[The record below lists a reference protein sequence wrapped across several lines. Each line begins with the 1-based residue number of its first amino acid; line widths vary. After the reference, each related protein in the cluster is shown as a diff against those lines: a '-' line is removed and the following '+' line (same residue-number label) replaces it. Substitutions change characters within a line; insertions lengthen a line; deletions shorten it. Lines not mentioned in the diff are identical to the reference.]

1 MRAAHLDESLQLG
14 DGDQG
19 AAIGRLAVLEVERHL
34 DWKLGRASD
43 EQIAA
48 RQVRLRSFGDR
59 HSIAERSLTVAMIR
73 EKLVKG
79 ACEVRPYFGSVANVL
94 QYHNV
99 GRLLCQ

>member
-59 HSIAERSLTVAMIR
+59 HSIAERSLTVAVVY
-73 EKLVKG
+73 EKPVKG
-79 ACEVRPYFGSVANVL
+79 PREVWAHISNVSAL
-94 QYHNV
+94 AKIF
-99 GRLLCQ
+99 